1 MMNDKQKLGFIYEC
15 AYDLIEKAKANE
27 ETVEK
32 LASKTQ
38 YMQSKIDKSIDA
50 LNNTT
55 ANINLTITKKINEN
69 VKYISNEVT
78 RDVLKQFQEANQ
90 YAEEAAKK
98 YKNAVKW
105 AAYKVFLFAII
116 LFALVS
122 LPVFIYYKQYLPKE
136 ITSLNKEKEHL
147 LSEIKEKQHNLNEL
161 NKLNGNI
168 NITNCVE
175 NTTKISHKCVEV
187 EPESGLYGSN
197 DGKEFRILKGY

>member
-1 MMNDKQKLGFIYEC
+1 MMNDKQKLGFIYDC
-15 AYDLIEKAKANE
+15 AYDLIEKAKTNE

-32 LASKTQ
+32 LASKAQ
-38 YMQSKIDKSIDA
+38 DSQREIRDSINE

-69 VKYISNEVT
+69 TKHISDELT
-78 RDVLKQFQEANQ
+78 RDVLRRFKEANQ

-122 LPVFIYYKQYLPKE
+122 LAIWMYYKQYLPKE
-136 ITSLNKEKEHL
+136 IEELYNKKEYL
-147 LSEIKEKQHNLNEL
+147 LLDIKKLQDNLEEL
-161 NKLNGNI
+161 EKLNGNI
-168 NITNCVE
+168 NISYCIDDV
-175 NTTKISHKCVEV
+175 TKIHRKCVEV
-187 EPESGLYGSN
+187 DPLSARYGN
-197 DGKEFRILKGY
+197 NGQDFRVLKGY

>member
-1 MMNDKQKLGFIYEC
+1 MNDKQKLGFIYDC
-15 AYDLIEKAKANE
+15 AFDLIEKAKANE

-122 LPVFIYYKQYLPKE
+122 LAVFIYYKQYLPKE
-136 ITSLNKEKEHL
+136 IEELYNKKQYL
-147 LSEIKEKQHNLNEL
+147 FLDIKKLQDNLEEL
-161 NKLNGNI
+161 EKLNGNI
-168 NITNCVE
+168 NISYCTDDV
-175 NTTKISHKCVEV
+175 TKINRKCVEV
-187 EPESGLYGSN
+187 DPMSARYGKN
-197 DGKEFRILKGY
+197 GQDFRVLKGY